1 MVVVQL
7 LLFEVEMSCK
17 TIQHS
22 DICQRHQMCT
32 LILNTP
38 QVVIAGNSLDN

>member
-17 TIQHS
+17 TIQRS
-22 DICQRHQMCT
+22 DICQRHQT
-32 LILNTP
+32 QILNTP
-38 QVVIAGNSLDN
+38 QVVIAGSSLDN